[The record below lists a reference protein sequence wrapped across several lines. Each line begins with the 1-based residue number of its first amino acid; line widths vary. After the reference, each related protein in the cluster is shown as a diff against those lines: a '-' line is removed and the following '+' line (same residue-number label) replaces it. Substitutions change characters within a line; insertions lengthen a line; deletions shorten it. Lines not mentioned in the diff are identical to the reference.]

1 MPHDD
6 AYGEALRAYHE
17 TGESFEVVERDD
29 GFVGP
34 PGTPAL
40 YFSDPDEWGDHERTA
55 LERAEGR
62 VLDVGCGAGRHALYL
77 QERGHDV
84 VGIDDSPGAVEV
96 SSERGVDARQCD
108 VADVRDL
115 DAGTFDTVVMG
126 GNNFGLVGTRTTA
139 PRILGGLAAVT
150 SADARILAETRDV
163 HATDDPDHLAYH
175 EFNRERGRL
184 PGALRIRVRYKRH
197 ATLWFD
203 YLMVSPEELRE
214 VIEPTVWEL
223 VDVVEADDGAQY
235 YAELRK
241 E

>member
-29 GFVGP
+29 GFVGS
-34 PGTPAL
+34 PGDPAL
-40 YFSDPDEWGDHERTA
+40 YFSDPDEWAAHERAA
-55 LERAEGR
+55 LDRAEGR

-84 VGIDDSPGAVEV
+84 VGIDVSPGAVAV
-96 SSERGVDARQCD
+96 SRDRGVDARECD
-108 VADVRDL
+108 IADVRDL

-126 GNNFGLVGTRTTA
+126 GNNFGLVGTRATA
-139 PRILGGLAAVT
+139 PHIFGGLAAVT
-150 SADARILAETRDV
+150 SNDARILAETSDV
-163 HATDDPDHLAYH
+163 HATEDPDHLAYH

-184 PGALRIRVRYKRH
+184 PGALRIRVRYRRH
-197 ATLWFD
+197 ATPWFD
-203 YLMVSPEELRE
+203 YLMVSPEELRA
-214 VIEPTVWEL
+214 VLEPTVWEL
-223 VDVVEADDGAQY
+223 VDVFEADEGTQY
-235 YAELRK
+235 YADLRK